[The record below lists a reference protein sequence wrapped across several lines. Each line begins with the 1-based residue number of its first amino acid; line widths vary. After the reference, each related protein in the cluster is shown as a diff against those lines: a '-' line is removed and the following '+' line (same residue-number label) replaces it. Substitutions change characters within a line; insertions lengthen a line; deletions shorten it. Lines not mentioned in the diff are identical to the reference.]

1 LFVTIF
7 FTKSLL
13 SLALLA
19 SAVLAVYS
27 MFEVLGRGA
36 ATAVIGR
43 FKRLHKITGYLYL
56 FLFLLLS
63 YLCIGFAAASQTEP
77 SPRAAL
83 HILLALAIIV
93 LILVKVL
100 FVRIYRQFYG
110 QAKIIGILIG
120 VMTFVLV
127 GISGGFYLTVSR
139 FGRDRTTDKS
149 IFYTLQGPFL
159 SVKKEG
165 APGIMTIRSDRLS
178 IEQGR
183 KLFASR
189 CAGCHD
195 PLSTRAIVG
204 PGLKG
209 LLKNPVLPISKNPAT
224 AESIRFQLRQPMGRM
239 PSFAYLSAEEIE
251 NLIAYLNTL

>member
-1 LFVTIF
+1 VTIF

-13 SLALLA
+13 SLALIA
-19 SAVLAVYS
+19 GAVLAFYS
-27 MFEVLGRGA
+27 MLEVFGRGA
-36 ATAVIGR
+36 ATATIDR
-43 FKRLHKITGYLYL
+43 FKRFHKITGYLYL

-63 YLCIGFAAASQTEP
+63 YLCISFAAASQAEP

-93 LILVKVL
+93 LFLVKVL
-100 FVRIYRQFYG
+100 FVRIYRQFYN
-110 QAKIIGILIG
+110 QAKIIGIMMG
-120 VMTFVLV
+120 VITFVLV
-127 GISGGFYLTVSR
+127 GISGGFYLIVSR
-139 FGRDRTTDKS
+139 FGQDRTIDKS
-149 IFYTLQGPFL
+149 VFYSLQGPFL

-165 APGIMTIRSDRLS
+165 TPGMITIRSDRLS

-195 PLSTRAIVG
+195 PLSTRTIVG

-209 LLKNPVLPISKNPAT
+209 LLRNPVLPISKNPAT
-224 AESIRFQLRQPMGRM
+224 AESIRFQLRQPIGRM

-251 NLIAYLNTL
+251 DLIAYLNTL